1 MPAGKK
7 SKRQNNLHCAMKTI
21 LDRLKSATPTFFK
34 YIIAIGLSLGSIG
47 AGLIVID
54 GISPKLKDLGDNFI
68 IAGLVASAVAKFA
81 KKDPLEA
88 EPLGV

>member
-1 MPAGKK
+1 ME
-7 SKRQNNLHCAMKTI
+7 I
-21 LDRLKSATPTFFK
+21 IDRLKAKTPIFFK

-54 GISPKLKDLGDNFI
+54 GINPKLKDMGDNFI

-88 EPLGV
+88 EAIGV